1 MSAVAGWRVGA
12 DIGGTFTDIVALGAD
27 GGLRRM
33 KVPSTTD
40 DYARGICAG
49 LADGLGAEQLREV
62 DQVVHGTTIATN
74 AILQEETARL
84 ALITT
89 DGFRDLLELR
99 RSRRPTLYDLTWRP
113 PPALVPRRLRL
124 GVVERVAVDGTVL
137 ESLEEASVLAC
148 VETLRREGVDAVA
161 VCLLHAYAHPAHE
174 QRVAEI
180 LHREL
185 PDVRVTLSSAIAPEP
200 GEYERSSTTAVNGFL
215 LPVVEDYLVRL
226 ETSLNASGVRAPLQ
240 IMQSDGT
247 TAGSELVRERP
258 FLIIES
264 GPAAGVSAAARLA
277 AEMGRDAI
285 VTFDMG
291 GTTAKASLVEHFR
304 TDLAGELEVGNSINR
319 GGGFM
324 RSSGYLVR
332 AACVDLTE
340 VGSGGGSIAWIDRGG
355 ALRVGPTSAGS
366 SPGPACYDGGGTEAT
381 VTDAHV
387 VLGYVNPV
395 SIAGGNKPLRADLA
409 TAAIERLAEP
419 LGLSVLDTAHGIFAV
434 ATATMRRAVRAVSVE
449 RGRDPRAHALVAFG
463 GAGGLHAA
471 ALAAEME
478 MDEVVVPIVA
488 GLFSSLGLLFAD
500 TAVSRMAAVRVA
512 LDDGAAEAIDA
523 AAGALSADAREQLSR
538 LGGRDGE
545 PEIEIRVNLRY
556 IGQSSTL
563 MLPYEPGIE
572 VSILADSFHSEHRR
586 AYGQAAKDEGVE
598 VTAVRVRAS
607 WPAPSLT
614 FAEIARQEIER
625 GRTAAQSDGAPVT
638 RSLYFGPETGAVEG
652 PIITRASL
660 HEAPRV
666 GPLVIEEAE
675 ATVLVPPRTTA
686 SLDATGSVI
695 LRRGAG

>member
-1 MSAVAGWRVGA
+1 MSGAAGWRVGA
-12 DIGGTFTDIVALGAD
+12 DIGGTFTDIVALGPD
-27 GGLRRM
+27 GELRRM

-49 LADGLGAEQLREV
+49 LADGLGAEQLPDV

-74 AILQEETARL
+74 AILQEQTARL

-89 DGFRDLLELR
+89 HGFRDLLELR

-124 GVVERVAVDGTVL
+124 GVLERIAVDGTVL
-137 ESLEEASVLAC
+137 EALDEASVRDCIPVL
-148 VETLRREGVDAVA
+148 VSERVDAVA
-161 VCLLHAYAHPAHE
+161 VCLLHAYANPAHE
-174 QRVAEI
+174 QRIAEI
-180 LHREL
+180 LADEL

-215 LPVVEDYLVRL
+215 LPVVEDYIMRL
-226 ETSLNASGVRAPLQ
+226 ESSLNASGVRAPLQ

-277 AEMGRDAI
+277 AEMDRDAI

-304 TDLAGELEVGNSINR
+304 TDLAAELEVGNSITR

-366 SPGPACYDGGGTEAT
+366 SPGPACYDGGGTDAT

-387 VLGYVNPV
+387 VLGYVNPA

-409 TAAIERLAEP
+409 TAAIERLATP
-419 LGLSVLDTAHGIFAV
+419 LGLSVLDTAHGIFSI

-500 TAVSRMAAVRVA
+500 TAVSRSSAVRSV
-512 LDDGAAEAIDA
+512 LGNGAGDTIDA
-523 AAGALSADAREQLSR
+523 AAGVLTATAREELSR
-538 LGGRDGE
+538 LGGQAGD
-545 PEIEIRVNLRY
+545 PEVEIWVNLRY
-556 IGQSSTL
+556 VGQSSTL
-563 MLPYEPGIE
+563 MLPYRPGTE
-572 VSILADSFHSEHRR
+572 MSIVADSFHSEHRR
-586 AYGQAAKDEGVE
+586 AYGHAAQEEAVE
-598 VTAVRVRAS
+598 VTVVRVRAA
-607 WPAPSLT
+607 WPAPSVT
-614 FAEIARQEIER
+614 FAEIARQEIARER
-625 GRTAAQSDGAPVT
+625 SGAQTGPPILRT
-638 RSLYFGPETGAVEG
+638 LYFGSEIGCVEA
-652 PIITRASL
+652 PIITRSSL
-660 HEAPRV
+660 DGAARL
-666 GPLVIEEAE
+666 GPLVVEEAE
-675 ATVLVPPRTTA
+675 ATVLVPPGTGA
-686 SLDATGSVI
+686 SLDATGSIV
-695 LRRGAG
+695 LRRGAP